1 MQFYKL
7 HANSSP
13 LLDFN
18 LLSASSS
25 NFDLFYVSYKTYS
38 FNIFCFICLGVVY
51 YFDKVVGP
59 CAEKEK
65 PFLHISTHTRT
76 EK

>member
-1 MQFYKL
+1 MATLQSQIRISVFFFFFFFFFSMQFYKF

-25 NFDLFYVSYKTYS
+25 NFDLFYVSYKTY
-38 FNIFCFICLGVVY
+38 
-51 YFDKVVGP
+51 
-59 CAEKEK
+59 
-65 PFLHISTHTRT
+65 
-76 EK
+76 